1 MITVSSSVMLD
12 TGCPTPGGWLPGA
25 GMSGVATSAIEIP
38 QAPVYRAGIELIR
51 YEYQGCADRFGARR
65 LAETEPSSWEHP
77 LPMNPSGALMAHGED
92 PRGTR

>member
-1 MITVSSSVMLD
+1 MLD
-12 TGCPTPGGWLPGA
+12 TGYLTPGGWMSGA
-25 GMSGVATSAIEIP
+25 GMSGVAAPVIEIT

-65 LAETEPSSWEHP
+65 LTETEASSWEHP
-77 LPMNPSGALMAHGED
+77 LPMNPSGALTAHGED